1 MMSQHDT
8 HWLNRQTPVPGKP
21 GGQPGTGPAPA
32 RRQRGSGTDIR
43 PTSQHDTHWLD
54 RQTPVPGK
62 PGGQPGTTARPS
74 RYRHQAN
81 VPPRQPPA
89 DRRLQYQAPGGQPGT
104 TARLSRYR
112 HRANVPLRQP
122 PADRRLQYQAPGG
135 QPGTGP
141 SATWLRFRH
150 QPKSNPD
157 SHQLNRQTPVPGKTR
172 WPARHDGPAATRL
185 GFRHRA
191 NVPPRPP
198 PA

>member
-1 MMSQHDT
+1 MSQHDT
-8 HWLNRQTPVPGKP
+8 HWLNRQTPVPGK
-21 GGQPGTGPAPA
+21 
-32 RRQRGSGTDIR
+32 
-43 PTSQHDTHWLD
+43 
-54 RQTPVPGK
+54 
-62 PGGQPGTTARPS
+62 
-74 RYRHQAN
+74 
-81 VPPRQPPA
+81 
-89 DRRLQYQAPGGQPGT
+89 PGGQPGT

-157 SHQLNRQTPVPGKTR
+157 THQLNRQTPVPDKPGGQPGT
-172 WPARHDGPAATRL
+172 GPAATRL
-185 GFRHRA
+185 RFRHRA